1 MVPTLA
7 GVILFVFFLFK
18 FFGGDPAEIL
28 GGLLATPEQIEA
40 IRQQLGLNDP
50 WYVQL
55 WIFIKSI
62 FTFNWGNSWATGEA
76 ISNIFRTRLP
86 ATLTVMIPIL
96 ILDTVLGIIAAM
108 AVAYVRGSVTDR
120 AIMVITTVMLSI
132 SFLVYIIV
140 GQWLFGFYLGWFP
153 VQGWSDSF
161 FTNLTYY
168 AVLPVSL
175 AVFVSLAPQTRLYR
189 SFFLD
194 EINQDY
200 VRTARAKGVGEN
212 RVLFTHVLRNAM
224 IPVLTNVAL
233 AVAGR
238 VHRLVPDRSVLLDPG
253 AGARNPA
260 GGQPQRLPGDS
271 GGDDLSR
278 GADDADQSDR
288 RHSVQSGRPEGRT
301 EMIPAATIESIRVPP
316 EPTRSRGVWVTAW
329 RRLKN
334 DRVGMVSLVIVLR
347 LRCWCCSRFWAS
359 SPATG
364 RRKWRA
370 RCAADI
376 PRAASRADGYRSA
389 GKRGRRRT
397 RSRWT

>member
-28 GGLLATPEQIEA
+28 GGLLATPEQIDA

-55 WIFIKSI
+55 WIFVKSI

-76 ISNIFRTRLP
+76 VSNIFRTRLP

-194 EINQDY
+194 EIHQDY
-200 VRTARAKGVGEN
+200 VRTARAKGVSEN

-233 AVAGR
+233 
-238 VHRLVPDRSVLLDPG
+238 
-253 AGARNPA
+253 
-260 GGQPQRLPGDS
+260 QLPGVFIGSFLIEVFFSIPGLGREILLAVNRSDYPVIQAVTIYL
-271 GGDDLSR
+271 GR
-278 GADDADQSDR
+278 ADDADQSDR
-288 RHSVQSGRPEGRT
+288 GHSLQSGRP
-301 EMIPAATIESIRVPP
+301 
-316 EPTRSRGVWVTAW
+316 
-329 RRLKN
+329 
-334 DRVGMVSLVIVLR
+334 
-347 LRCWCCSRFWAS
+347 
-359 SPATG
+359 
-364 RRKWRA
+364 
-370 RCAADI
+370 
-376 PRAASRADGYRSA
+376 ASRAQMIPSDNDRIDSRAAGAGALARRLGDCVAATEERSRRCRVA
-389 GKRGRRRT
+389 GHRRSFRAVDPAVIPRRRRRRLADAKSRCPMRRR
-397 RSRWT
+397 RSWVRKPRRPGPIR